1 MSMLRNTYYNMNSSL
16 LLRMMNNQLNIV
28 PQVGETLL
36 FDLESLATNHEASL
50 SNLSGKKVCFR
61 SDFAKEA
68 IPLQNLES
76 LPAECPY
83 EVRNFSPNSKER
95 VITAIDST
103 CALIGET
110 EQGAIFAGR
119 VAVVSARSAK
129 IVRYHRAGPFI
140 FYITM
145 KYLSEQARGVLP
157 QKALRAIASDNS
169 LAERFIRI
177 KLERSA
183 QILAAKMSSGS
194 VILIDGALKS
204 SSLET
209 REYGLKELEQSAE
222 ANDNQIV
229 GIGKSSALKI
239 VSRAAGLLQ
248 SFGGS
253 ETYFDITDAVR
264 LFFAP
269 PAARVLVARFSPN
282 APVFRVD
289 ASRHNSED
297 DSTVLCDLKKNDLFF
312 RGYPESL
319 RLAHHLSVFDS
330 STISSI
336 RSFLSRKY
344 GLIHIPSDD
353 LRATILGKLV

>member
-1 MSMLRNTYYNMNSSL
+1 
-16 LLRMMNNQLNIV
+16 MNNQLNIV
-28 PQVGETLL
+28 PQLETPL
-36 FDLESLATNHEASL
+36 FNLEALAGNQEASL
-50 SNLSGKKVCFR
+50 STLSGMKVFFR

-76 LPAECPY
+76 ASGECPY
-83 EVRNFSPNSKER
+83 PIRSFAAESKER
-95 VITAIDST
+95 SVVAIDSS

-110 EQGAIFAGR
+110 EQGSIFAGR
-119 VAVVSARSAK
+119 VAVVNALGSK
-129 IVRYHRAGPFI
+129 ITRYYRAGPFI
-140 FYITM
+140 FYMTM
-145 KYLSEQARGVLP
+145 KYLSEHLRNYLP

-183 QILAAKMSSGS
+183 QLLSSKVNSGS
-194 VILIDGALKS
+194 IILIDGALKS
-204 SSLET
+204 SSLESKDH
-209 REYGLKELEQSAE
+209 GLKELEESTE
-222 ANDNQIV
+222 SNENQLV
-229 GIGKSSALKI
+229 GLGKSSALRI
-239 VSRAAGLLQ
+239 VSRAANLLQ
-248 SFGGS
+248 TFGDG
-253 ETYFDITDAVR
+253 ETYFDITDTVR
-264 LFFAP
+264 LFFSATE
-269 PAARVLVARFSPN
+269 ARVLVAKFSPN
-282 APVFRVD
+282 SPVFRID
-289 ASRHNSED
+289 LSRKNSEM
-297 DSTVLCDLKKNDLFF
+297 DSIVLSDLKRNDLFF